1 MLGQPILHVDVDP
14 FLVLFFFIL
23 QTDRDRHWAEMSCMK
38 NNNNN
43 DDTKVNEN
51 NLKKREATAMQPLE
65 EEFEENLWMKLIVIG
80 KGIEKFTVHDQ
91 QMT

>member
-1 MLGQPILHVDVDP
+1 MRI
-14 FLVLFFFIL
+14 I
-23 QTDRDRHWAEMSCMK
+23 
-38 NNNNN
+38 
-43 DDTKVNEN
+43 
-51 NLKKREATAMQPLE
+51 LKKREATAMQPLE